1 MFGLDSLVG
10 GGLGLIG
17 QHQANAANARM
28 ASQQMAFEERM
39 SNTSWQ
45 RAVADMQAAGLN
57 PMLAYSKGGATTPP
71 GATATMG
78 SELGAGL
85 EGANK
90 WMATRHSAAQVRDT
104 ELSADIKEF
113 PAAASK
119 AAAGA
124 LEKART
130 PEARAAITDA
140 IESIV
145 PGVRSGAKA
154 VGDVLSS
161 GAEEARSAGQAVKD
175 AIVDL
180 PDNVRNL
187 ARSGVGSIRR
197 ELEKAG
203 GPSQV
208 YVGKEARER
217 LLPNYVSPG
226 LKAEINRLLRL
237 GRDLFRPG
245 GRRMSDR

>member
-1 MFGLDSLVG
+1 MFGLDSLIG

-28 ASQQMAFEERM
+28 ASQQMQFQERM
-39 SNTSWQ
+39 SNTAYQ
-45 RAVADMQAAGLN
+45 RATEDMKAAGLN
-57 PMLAYSKGGATTPP
+57 PMLAYQHGGATTPA
-71 GATATMG
+71 GSTAQMG

-85 EGANK
+85 EGAQK

-104 ELSADIKEF
+104 ELSADMKEG
-113 PAAASK
+113 PAALSK
-119 AAAGA
+119 AAAKGFKAIEGA
-124 LEKART
+124 ASS
-130 PEARAAITDA
+130 PAAKDA
-140 IESIV
+140 IAGAIEALV
-145 PGVRSGAKA
+145 PGVGASARS
-154 VGDVLSS
+154 VVES
-161 GAEEARSAGQAVKD
+161 GRSAGEAVQD
-175 AIVDL
+175 AIVNL
-180 PDNVRNL
+180 PDNIKNM
-187 ARSGVGSIRR
+187 ARSGVGSVRR

-208 YVGKEARER
+208 YVGKEVREK

-245 GRRMSDR
+245 GRRMSDK